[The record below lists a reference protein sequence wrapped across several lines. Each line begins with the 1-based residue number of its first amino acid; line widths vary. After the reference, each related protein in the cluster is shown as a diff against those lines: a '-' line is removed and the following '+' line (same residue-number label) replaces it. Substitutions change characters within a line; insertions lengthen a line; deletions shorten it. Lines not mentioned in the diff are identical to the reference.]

1 MAEVIREI
9 VYRMVDGEHE
19 PVLTIKPKTPRMG
32 HHENFAIR
40 MEDLWMYT
48 PDKNP
53 DYDKWMYKVVSHIY
67 DVFNLG
73 SIVSSQRMGEV
84 ASVIED
90 GIDELIKAPPEPPA
104 GSMDKAFKKAFA
116 DATVNGKTVEIY

>member
-9 VYRMVDGEHE
+9 IYRTIDDELV
-19 PVLTIKPKTPRMG
+19 PVLVILPKVEREG
-32 HHENFAIR
+32 HNANFCIR

-53 DYDKWMYKVVSHIY
+53 NFDKWMYYVVRQIY
-67 DVFNLG
+67 DQFNLG
-73 SIVSSQRMGEV
+73 VVVSSQRMAQV

-90 GIDELIKAPPEPPA
+90 GIEELLSATPEPLLPPA
-104 GSMDKAFKKAFA
+104 TPPGGGSGDGIKI
-116 DATVNGKTVEIY
+116 NGNKVII